1 MILKPQQIL
10 IIIGLFWTLTGLTFV
25 GFGLIYWFHFPYL
38 LYLDEWHFLWA
49 IVALSMGLITGWV
62 LDLVAESM
70 IERLLTKPDLSLFNA
85 IELKPLILLLILI
98 SCGIFLKDIALSRA
112 MQGLVDLALGTALI
126 WSSRKYGSQ
135 LLSFWDSSQT

>member
-10 IIIGLFWTLTGLTFV
+10 PIMGLIWTVTGLTFL

-49 IVALSMGLITGWV
+49 MVALSMGLITGWV
-62 LDLVAESM
+62 LDLVADSM
-70 IERLLTKPDLSLFNA
+70 IDRLFTQPDLNLLKA

-112 MQGLVDLALGTALI
+112 MQGLVDLALGTAFV
-126 WSSRKYGSQ
+126 WSSRKYWSR
-135 LLSFWDSSQT
+135 LLSFSDSSQQ